1 MDINHHL
8 PEKHPQRKAKGSVVT
23 TNGNIELIVFDHF
36 TDSYRLVGLDDGV
49 VYSERYASIDE
60 LFKENGDSE
69 LVASAELIVEEY

>member
-1 MDINHHL
+1 MDINHRS

-36 TDSYRLVGLDDGV
+36 TNSYRLVGLDDGV
-49 VYSERYASIDE
+49 VYSERYDTIDQ

-69 LVASAELIVEEY
+69 LVASAELTIQEY